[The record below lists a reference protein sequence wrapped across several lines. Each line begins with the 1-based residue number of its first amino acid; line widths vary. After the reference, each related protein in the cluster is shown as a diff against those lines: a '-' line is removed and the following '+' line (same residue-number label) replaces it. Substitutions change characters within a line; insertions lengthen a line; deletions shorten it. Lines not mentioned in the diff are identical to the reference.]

1 MTSLPCRRRPLRRS
15 PFVLARLAMWALLA
29 LFLAAGPLAREA
41 DAAAPAA
48 AALTAQDRA
57 DVQRV
62 EDYLNGIH
70 TLDAR
75 FQQFSQDGGTS
86 GGKVYVQR
94 PGRMRFEYDKPNPI
108 LLIADGTFVVYID
121 YSLKQTTYLPIGST
135 PAWFLLRDHISLSD
149 GVTITRFERGP
160 GVLRI
165 SVVENKSPENG
176 TLTLVFSDKPLEL
189 KQWTIVDQQ
198 GKITT
203 VSLSDPHYGAP
214 LDPKLF
220 TFVDPNPKKN
230 PGDNGK

>member
-1 MTSLPCRRRPLRRS
+1 MTSLRCRRRS
-15 PFVLARLAMWALLA
+15 SRLSSLVCSALLA
-29 LFLAAGPLAREA
+29 LCLAVGPLTTHAR
-41 DAAAPAA
+41 AATPAA
-48 AALTAQDRA
+48 AALTPQDRA

-62 EDYLNGIH
+62 EQYLNGIH

-75 FQQFSQDGGTS
+75 FQQFAQDGGTS

-94 PGRMRFEYDKPNPI
+94 PGRMRFEYDKPSPI

-149 GVTITRFERGP
+149 GIIITRFERGP

-165 SVVENKSPENG
+165 SVVEAKSPENG
-176 TLTLVFSDKPLEL
+176 TLTLVFSDKPLDL

-198 GKITT
+198 GRVTT
-203 VSLSDPHYGAP
+203 VSLSDPHYGES

-230 PGDNGK
+230 PGDNSK